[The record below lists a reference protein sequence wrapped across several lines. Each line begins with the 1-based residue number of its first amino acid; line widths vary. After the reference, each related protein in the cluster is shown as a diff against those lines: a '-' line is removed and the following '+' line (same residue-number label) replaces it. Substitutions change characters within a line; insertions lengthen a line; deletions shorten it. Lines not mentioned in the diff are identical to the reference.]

1 MPVRDI
7 LLTLF
12 FPYLFV
18 FVVAI
23 ILFNA
28 NKKRI
33 NETD

>member
-7 LLTLF
+7 LLTLLF
-12 FPYLFV
+12 SYLLGFG
-18 FVVAI
+18 VAI

>member
-7 LLTLF
+7 FLTLL
-12 FPYLFV
+12 FPYLLGFK
-18 FVVAI
+18 VAI